1 MLENI
6 DLFSRIAGHLFFNYD
21 EHVDYRFTRMRNTGR
36 LYYMEQ
42 VMHKLMRT
50 SKNLQTLCQNWKCA
64 HVWAI
69 DGYIIVNQPT
79 ERCCYSTKTMSITLT
94 VYNQATTIDAPL
106 LNALKEHR
114 ELTRIAR
121 AALMFFWRLKWKYRM
136 PRSAMEA
143 FVGFEVGHNSFLT
156 FKRIKDRLAVLEGVL
171 DNTLRP

>member
-21 EHVDYRFTRMRNTGR
+21 EHVNYRFTRMRNTGR
-36 LYYMEQ
+36 LYTMGQ
-42 VMHKLMRT
+42 VMRQLMRP
-50 SKNLQTLCQNWKCA
+50 SKEVYDLCAQWKRA

-69 DGYIIVNQPT
+69 DGYVIINQPT
-79 ERCCYSTKTMSITLT
+79 ERCCYSMKTMTIALT
-94 VYNQATTIDAPL
+94 VFNQAATIDAPL
-106 LNALKEHR
+106 LEALREHR

-136 PRSAMEA
+136 PRDAMEA
-143 FVGFEVGHNSFLT
+143 FVGFEVGENSFLT

-171 DNTLRP
+171 DNTLSP